1 MSGGSME
8 REREVFTDK
17 VDDGASVV
25 MLEKAQADC
34 VDTCFDR
41 YETQKNQCK
50 FGTGGICCRIC
61 YMGPCR
67 ITAKSPKGI
76 CGADADTIAARNFLR
91 EVSGGTSAHS
101 DHGRH
106 VALLLEEICEGKET
120 DYEIKDKEAVM
131 EIAALYGIETED
143 REFMDVAKELTGVFL
158 GDFTS
163 QTKPI
168 RTMDLAPPK
177 TRQTW
182 ENLGILPQ
190 GIDRMVV
197 EAMHRT
203 HMGVD
208 HDYRN
213 IMMHA
218 FRQAISN
225 GWGGSRIATMA
236 SDILFGTPRALKTEV
251 NLGVLEEKNVNI
263 IVHGHEPTLSDMI
276 AIAVKQPDIIEYA
289 KAAGAEGVTLGG
301 ICCTANEILMRHG
314 VPIAGNFL
322 QQELAIVTGA
332 VEMMIVDVQCV
343 MPSLPIVAE
352 HYHTK
357 IISAVDMAKTIGAEP
372 FDFDEEHALDSAKE
386 LVKMAIDNF
395 KNRNK
400 EAVNIPKEKQ
410 TVIAGFSVREI
421 KYMLGG
427 SFRASFRPLNDA
439 IIQNRIKGVVGI
451 VGCNNPKFKT
461 DAYTNALVGEL
472 VKNNVLVVETGCS
485 AIGSG
490 KNGNMRPETALEIAG
505 QGLREVCETVGI
517 PPVLHMGSCVD
528 NTRILEACAE
538 IVKEGGLGDSIAGLP
553 AVGVCP
559 ELMSEKAVSISCYFV
574 ASGVDV
580 FIGHPFHVTGSDNVM
595 KFLTEDTKE
604 MFNASMHFEEDPI
617 KAAQQI
623 IAVIEEKR
631 EKLGINKKHERKLL
645 DMKDR
650 RELDV

>member
-1 MSGGSME
+1 MSNGYE
-8 REREVFTDK
+8 AFQDR
-17 VDDGASVV
+17 VDDVASMQ
-25 MLEKAQADC
+25 MLQKAQDDC
-34 VDTCFDR
+34 IDTCFDR
-41 YETQKNQCK
+41 YDTLKNQCK
-50 FGTGGICCRIC
+50 FGKDGVCCKIC

-67 ITAKSPKGI
+67 ITPKTPRGI
-76 CGADADTIAARNFLR
+76 CGADQDTIAARNFLR

-106 VALLLEEICEGKET
+106 VALLLLEIAEGK
-120 DYEIKDKEAVM
+120 DVGYEIKDEQAVWDT
-131 EIAALYGIETED
+131 AKLYGIETEG
-143 REFMDVAKELTGVFL
+143 RAFNEVLKELAETFL

-163 QTKPI
+163 QTDTIK
-168 RTMDLAPPK
+168 TVALAPK
-177 TRQTW
+177 KEQSTW
-182 ENLGILPQ
+182 EKNGVLPQ

-213 IMMHA
+213 LLMHA
-218 FRQAISN
+218 FRQSISN
-225 GWGGSRIATMA
+225 GWGGSRIASLA

-251 NLGVLEEKNVNI
+251 NLGILEEKNVNI

-276 AIAVKQPDIIEYA
+276 AIAVKQSDIIEYA

-343 MPSLPIVAE
+343 MPSLPSVAE

-357 IISAVDMAKTIGAEP
+357 IVSTVDMAKTIGAEP
-372 FDFDEEHALDSAKE
+372 FEFDEEHALESAKD
-386 LVKMAIDNF
+386 LVKLAIDNF

-400 EAVNIPKEKQ
+400 ENVDIPKEKQ

-439 IIQNRIKGVVGI
+439 VIQNRIKGVVGI

-461 DAYTNALVGEL
+461 DWYCNTLVKEL
-472 VKNNVLVVETGCS
+472 IKNNVLVVETGCN
-485 AIGSG
+485 AISSG
-490 KNGNMRPETALEIAG
+490 KNGKMTPETALEFAG
-505 QGLREVCETVGI
+505 QGLREVCEAVGI

-528 NTRILEACAE
+528 NTRILDACTE
-538 IVKEGGLGDSIAGLP
+538 IVNEGGLGDSIAGLP

-580 FIGHPFHVTGSDNVM
+580 FIGHPFHITGSDNVY
-595 KFLTEDTKE
+595 KFLTEDTQE
-604 MFNASMHFEEDPI
+604 MFNASMHFEEDPV
-617 KAAQQI
+617 KAAEQI
-623 IAVIEEKR
+623 IAVIDAKR
-631 EKLGINKKHERKLL
+631 EKLGINKKQERKLV
-645 DMKDR
+645 DQKDR
-650 RELDV
+650 RSVDV